1 MKVYNV
7 NSAMLKIQIVLTL
20 LWKISQV
27 AFLILEIINVF
38 FHKIVHIVNHLE
50 YFCRISVIKPT
61 DLGELPQFLPQ
72 SAKFLPRAC
81 SRRSRNI
88 PSLHSSGSPVPAPQ
102 EQGTRLFTGN
112 SAIDAGA
119 AGAAL
124 GAAAQFIGR
133 QIFNPC
139 RGGTRGSNTNTRIVN
154 GETLQNG
161 ALGFL
166 AGFAGSSLVSNAL
179 GNPCGK

>member
-1 MKVYNV
+1 MGRRDLTAGVETHQELFDIAVEISEYILDKMVT
-7 NSAMLKIQIVLTL
+7 SIKLAVLVL
-20 LWKISQV
+20 VIAIS
-27 AFLILEIINVF
+27 
-38 FHKIVHIVNHLE
+38 
-50 YFCRISVIKPT
+50 
-61 DLGELPQFLPQ
+61 
-72 SAKFLPRAC
+72 
-81 SRRSRNI
+81 
-88 PSLHSSGSPVPAPQ
+88 HSSGSPVPAPQ

-124 GAAAQFIGR
+124 GAAAQFIGS

>member
-1 MKVYNV
+1 MGSIDLTGGVETPKEVFDTAVEISENILDKMV
-7 NSAMLKIQIVLTL
+7 TSIKLAVLVL
-20 LWKISQV
+20 VIAIS
-27 AFLILEIINVF
+27 
-38 FHKIVHIVNHLE
+38 
-50 YFCRISVIKPT
+50 
-61 DLGELPQFLPQ
+61 
-72 SAKFLPRAC
+72 
-81 SRRSRNI
+81 
-88 PSLHSSGSPVPAPQ
+88 HSSGSPVPAPQ

-139 RGGTRGSNTNTRIVN
+139 RGGARGSNTNTRIVN

-166 AGFAGSSLVSNAL
+166 AGFSGLFLARNCLRT
-179 GNPCGK
+179 PCGK

>member
-1 MKVYNV
+1 MSIWSSWEGNIFAQLYTISNE
-7 NSAMLKIQIVLTL
+7 VLTN
-20 LWKISQV
+20 II
-27 AFLILEIINVF
+27 LI
-38 FHKIVHIVNHLE
+38 
-50 YFCRISVIKPT
+50 
-61 DLGELPQFLPQ
+61 
-72 SAKFLPRAC
+72 
-81 SRRSRNI
+81 
-88 PSLHSSGSPVPAPQ
+88 PAPQ
-102 EQGTRLFTGN
+102 EQATRLFTGN

-133 QIFNPC
+133 QILNPC
-139 RGGTRGSNTNTRIVN
+139 RGGTRGANSNTNTRFVN

>member
-1 MKVYNV
+1 MGSRDLTAGVETPKELFDTAVEISEDILDKMV
-7 NSAMLKIQIVLTL
+7 NSNKLAVLVL
-20 LWKISQV
+20 VIAIS
-27 AFLILEIINVF
+27 
-38 FHKIVHIVNHLE
+38 
-50 YFCRISVIKPT
+50 
-61 DLGELPQFLPQ
+61 
-72 SAKFLPRAC
+72 
-81 SRRSRNI
+81 
-88 PSLHSSGSPVPAPQ
+88 HSSGSPAPAPQ

>member
-1 MKVYNV
+1 MGSRDLTAGVETHQELFDTAVEISEYILDKMVT
-7 NSAMLKIQIVLTL
+7 SIKLAVLVL
-20 LWKISQV
+20 VIAIS
-27 AFLILEIINVF
+27 
-38 FHKIVHIVNHLE
+38 
-50 YFCRISVIKPT
+50 
-61 DLGELPQFLPQ
+61 
-72 SAKFLPRAC
+72 
-81 SRRSRNI
+81 
-88 PSLHSSGSPVPAPQ
+88 HSSGSPVPAPQ

>member
-1 MKVYNV
+1 MGSRDLTAEVETQREVFDTAVEISEDKLDKMVTSIKLAV
-7 NSAMLKIQIVLTL
+7 MVLGIA
-20 LWKISQV
+20 IS
-27 AFLILEIINVF
+27 
-38 FHKIVHIVNHLE
+38 
-50 YFCRISVIKPT
+50 
-61 DLGELPQFLPQ
+61 
-72 SAKFLPRAC
+72 
-81 SRRSRNI
+81 
-88 PSLHSSGSPVPAPQ
+88 HSSGSPVPAPQ

>member
-1 MKVYNV
+1 MG
-7 NSAMLKIQIVLTL
+7 SRDLTAGVETPGEVFDTAVE
-20 LWKISQV
+20 ISEDILDTMV
-27 AFLILEIINVF
+27 AN
-38 FHKIVHIVNHLE
+38 
-50 YFCRISVIKPT
+50 IKPALFVLVIAVSYT
-61 DLGELPQFLPQ
+61 
-72 SAKFLPRAC
+72 
-81 SRRSRNI
+81 
-88 PSLHSSGSPVPAPQ
+88 SGSPAPHRLRRAPQ
-102 EQGTRLFTGN
+102 EQATRLFTGN

-139 RGGTRGSNTNTRIVN
+139 RGGTRGSNTNTRFVN
-154 GETLQNG
+154 GETVQNG

-166 AGFAGSSLVSNAL
+166 AGFAGSQLAANAL